1 MEIRLST
8 PVSVGKH
15 EDFRVLSVPYF
26 IFPANELRLKKWMW
40 ERLYYYLRCSEN
52 KAWKKKIRELNP
64 WPLQYRCRALP
75 IELTSQLGADYYVGS

>member
-8 PVSVGKH
+8 PVSVWKH

-52 KAWKKKIRELNP
+52 KAWKKKFGNWTHDLCNTGAG
-64 WPLQYRCRALP
+64 LY
-75 IELTSQLGADYYVGS
+75 QLS